1 MLCQLLF
8 QNLLCPYNIQ
18 GRKRGEGG
26 GGVDLEIINSMTII
40 TKSDEQYRCR
50 SKVSVVFYIVTVAE
64 KNFQRGLVKLSKN
77 IGI

>member
-8 QNLLCPYNIQ
+8 ENLLCPYNIQ
-18 GRKRGEGG
+18 GRKRWGCGD
-26 GGVDLEIINSMTII
+26 DLEIINSMTII
-40 TKSDEQYRCR
+40 TKSNEQYRCR

-77 IGI
+77 IVI